1 MKIECLLPDSFRQ
14 TADLASAFILANP
27 EFLSEMITV
36 SFSDDKLMGMRA
48 SRVVLLTY
56 YQNPN
61 LVKKFIPQILDELCL
76 TRNNSTIRN
85 LLHLFLDNIE
95 VLDESKFGKLV
106 DFCFKLLESPS
117 AEIAQRA
124 LAMQILFNASNIIT
138 DFKDEL
144 KAIIEFH
151 YEEGS
156 PGFKSTA
163 KSILKKL
170 DKETQQK

>member
-1 MKIECLLPDSFRQ
+1 MNIEQLLPDSFRQ
-14 TADLASAFILANP
+14 TADFATAFILENP
-27 EFLSEMITV
+27 EFLSKMIAV

-56 YQNPN
+56 YQNPAI
-61 LVKKFIPQILDELCL
+61 VKTQIPQILDELCL
-76 TRNNSTIRN
+76 TKNNSTIRN

-95 VLDESKFGKLV
+95 VLDESRFGKLI
-106 DFCFKLLESPS
+106 DFCFKLIESPS
-117 AEIAQRA
+117 VEIAQRA
-124 LAMQILFNASNIIT
+124 LAMQILYKASNIIS

-170 DKETQQK
+170 NKEIIQK

>member
-1 MKIECLLPDSFRQ
+1 MNIRLLLPDSFRQ
-14 TADLASAFILANP
+14 TADHATAFILANP
-27 EFLSEMITV
+27 ESLSEMIAI
-36 SFSDDKLMGMRA
+36 SFSADKLMGMRA

-76 TRNNSTIRN
+76 TKNNSTIRN
-85 LLHLFLDNIE
+85 LLHLFSDNLE
-95 VLDESKFGKLV
+95 ELDESRFGKLV

-117 AEIAQRA
+117 AEIAHRA
-124 LAMQILFNASNIIT
+124 LSMQILYTASTIIT

-163 KSILKKL
+163 KSIMKKL
-170 DKETQQK
+170 NKEITRK

>member
-14 TADLASAFILANP
+14 TADLATAFVLANP
-27 EFLSEMITV
+27 EMLGEMIAI

-56 YQNPN
+56 YQNPDM
-61 LVKKFIPQILDELCL
+61 VKKQIPQILDELCL
-76 TRNNSTIRN
+76 TKNNSTIRN

-95 VLDESKFGKLV
+95 VLDESRFGKLV
-106 DFCFKLLESPS
+106 DFCFKLLESPAS
-117 AEIAQRA
+117 EIAQRA
-124 LAMQILFNASNIIT
+124 LAMQILYIASNIIP

-156 PGFKSTA
+156 LGFKSTA
-163 KSILKKL
+163 KSVLKKL
-170 DKETQQK
+170 NEEIFQK